1 MEDVELEY
9 DEDDFSNLTNFKLF
23 CDNIK
28 PLVVADTSAKLSAGK
43 LNKFLQAKYREFVM
57 QVPPMER
64 SNYDTAG
71 VGKSSGIFIETGAL
85 LKKWICF
92 EIFSL
97 LTVFEFSSSLFFCG
111 YLLNPM
117 I

>member
-85 LKKWICF
+85 L
-92 EIFSL
+92 EI
-97 LTVFEFSSSLFFCG
+97 LFVLGFYHCWQCLSVVPH
-111 YLLNPM
+111 YLLRVFVES
-117 I
+117 